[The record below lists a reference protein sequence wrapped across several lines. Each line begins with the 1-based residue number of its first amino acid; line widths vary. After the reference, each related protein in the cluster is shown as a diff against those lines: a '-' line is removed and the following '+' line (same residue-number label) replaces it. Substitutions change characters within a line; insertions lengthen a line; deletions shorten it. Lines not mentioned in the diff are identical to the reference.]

1 MIILDTKILSEPT
14 RPAPSPAIIAWLD
27 AQDQE
32 TLFTTTITAA
42 EIFLGLQRLPIGQR
56 RASLE
61 ARMNAALAVIGEA
74 RTLPFTLQATR
85 LYAVLAA
92 RIRATG
98 YIISALD
105 AQIAAI
111 AALRGFAI
119 ATRDTAPFIAAG
131 LPVINPWST

>member
-1 MIILDTKILSEPT
+1 MIILDTNVLSEPT
-14 RPAPSPAIIAWLD
+14 RPTPNPAVIAWLD
-27 AQDQE
+27 AQDQT

-42 EIFLGLQRLPIGQR
+42 EILLGLQRLPIGQR

-74 RTLPFTLQATR
+74 RTLPFTLQAAR

-92 RIRATG
+92 RTRAAG
-98 YIISALD
+98 YIISVLD

-111 AALRGFAI
+111 AALHGFAI

-131 LPVINPWST
+131 LPVINPWSI